1 MIDIKHLREQPETY
15 KQNLIKK
22 RPESNGELIDE
33 VLAVDE
39 SWRAEQK
46 KVEELRKTRNE
57 LSKEVNDAKKNNDQ
71 ERFKELLEQVKEVP
85 GQIKTVEEKITALQ
99 EELQEKIKQIPN
111 LMHES
116 VPLGKEDSENVEIAR
131 FGPEP
136 VAKEVKA
143 HQIIAEELG
152 LADFESSG
160 RTSGSGFYYLQGD
173 LALLNQALLRYAI
186 DIMVQKGFMYVETP
200 LFLKKEVINKV
211 VDLHDQEN
219 MIFKI
224 EDEDKFLIGTS
235 EHSLIGRYVQSVIQ
249 DTQLPLKQTS
259 YSMCF
264 RREKGSHGLDERG
277 LFRTHQFNKVEMI
290 VICHP
295 DESMKIYEEL
305 QNIAVE
311 IFSGLDLPTRVLQI
325 CSGDL
330 GDMKHTQIDVEV
342 WSPRKNDWIEVGSCS
357 NLTDAQARSL
367 GIRVQGKEKFTPH
380 TLNNTAMATSRALV
394 AILENFQ
401 NEDGTV
407 SIPKVLQPYM
417 FGKTVLK

>member
-22 RPESNGELIDE
+22 RLESNGELIDE

-46 KVEELRKTRNE
+46 KVEEIRKTRNE